1 MRIVFSKRYFILK
14 LSNEHSFAV
23 TRVACGHNHTVALC
37 SDGGVWTWGFG
48 GFGRLGHKV
57 QQDEFK
63 PRLVETLTGR
73 VQIPEDA
80 IIAAGSTSSF
90 ATMVSQSQM

>member
-1 MRIVFSKRYFILK
+1 M
-14 LSNEHSFAV
+14 
-23 TRVACGHNHTVALC
+23 ACGHNHTVALC

-90 ATMVSQSQM
+90 ATMVSQSPM